1 MILGIGT
8 DLCDIRRIER
18 SIDKFGDRFLSRIFT
33 LAERDYCESKS
44 GKASYYAKRFAGKE
58 AAAKALGR
66 EDTGALS
73 WQDVEIVNAPSGLPQ
88 ITLRGGAKVRLQ
100 EATPAGHGTR
110 IHLSLTDDFP
120 YAQAFVIVE
129 AFPEVDS

>member
-18 SIDKFGDRFLSRIFT
+18 SIGKFGDRFLNRIFT
-33 LAERDYCESKS
+33 QAERDYCESKS
-44 GKASYYAKRFAGKE
+44 GRASYYAKRFAGKE

-73 WQDVEIVNAPSGLPQ
+73 WHDVEIVNAPSGLPQ
-88 ITLRGGAKVRLQ
+88 ITLRGGAKTRLQ
-100 EATPAGHGTR
+100 EATPAGHGAR